1 MIPVDEALERIMAAL
16 ATHQSGVEDI
26 PLSAGH
32 GRVLAED
39 LAARVM
45 QPPAALSAMDGWA
58 VRAEDITETP
68 AQLRQVGYVPAG
80 ALFEGSIGPG
90 EAVRVFTGAPIP
102 DGADAV
108 VMQEDVDAD
117 GDQLTIRQSV
127 KPGKHVRAAG
137 LDFTVGQVTLKAGRI
152 LTARDLGLAAA
163 MNHAWLRVRRRPRIG
178 ILATGSEIVRP
189 GDPIGPAQIISS
201 NSFALAALITSSGGE
216 AVQLGIAI
224 DDDATLRHMVAS
236 ASGLDMLVTTGGASV
251 GDHDLIRSSL
261 GRDGLTLEFWK
272 IAMRPGKPLIFGQ
285 LRGIPLLGLPGNP
298 VSTLVCS
305 LIFLKPAI
313 HAMLG
318 LPPMPAKTLRAKLT
332 VAVGENDRRRDYLR
346 AEYQVSETGERT
358 VQPFASQDSSMVSV
372 LSAANCLLIRE
383 PFAPALEIGAEVDIL
398 PFEAGS
404 LPE

>member
-1 MIPVDEALERIMAAL
+1 MIPVDEALDRILAAL
-16 ATHQSGVEDI
+16 ATHQSGVEDVS
-26 PLSAGH
+26 LAAGH

-58 VRAEDITETP
+58 VRAEDVAAIP
-68 AQLRQVGYVPAG
+68 ARLRQIGYVPAG
-80 ALFEGSIGPG
+80 ALFDGTIGQG
-90 EAVRVFTGAPIP
+90 QAVRVFTGAPIP
-102 DGADAV
+102 RGADAV

-117 GDQLTIRQSV
+117 GGELTIRQAV
-127 KPGKHVRAAG
+127 KPGKHIRAAG
-137 LDFTVGQVTLKAGRI
+137 LDFALGEVTLKAGQV

-163 MNHAWLRVRRRPRIG
+163 MNHAWLGVRRRPRIG

-189 GDPIGPAQIISS
+189 GDPIGPAQIVSS
-201 NSFALAALITSSGGE
+201 NSVALGALIAASGGE

-224 DDDATLRHMVAS
+224 DDDGTLRRMVAS

-261 GRDGLTLEFWK
+261 GQDGLTLEFWK
-272 IAMRPGKPLIFGQ
+272 IAMRPGKPLIFGEI
-285 LRGIPLLGLPGNP
+285 RGVPLLGLPGNP

-318 LPPMPAKTLRAKLT
+318 LPPRPAKILRAALT

-346 AEYQVSETGERT
+346 AEYTVDKTGERT
-358 VQPFASQDSSMVSV
+358 VRPFPSQDSSMVSV
-372 LSAANCLLIRE
+372 LSRANCLLIRE

-398 PFEAGS
+398 PFEIGG